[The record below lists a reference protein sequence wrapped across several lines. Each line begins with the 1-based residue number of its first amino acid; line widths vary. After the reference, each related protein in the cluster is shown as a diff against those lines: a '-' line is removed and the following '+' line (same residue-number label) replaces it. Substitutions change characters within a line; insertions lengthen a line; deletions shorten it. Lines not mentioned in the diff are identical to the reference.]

1 VEVPDNHNNPLVSVV
16 LCTYNGGKYIA
27 EQLLS
32 IVKQTY
38 NNIELIIVDDAST
51 DQTGEIISNFQQ
63 TDSRIK
69 LFINDTN
76 IGYNKNFEKAIGLA
90 SADYIAIS
98 DQDDIWEENKIE
110 IMMSNWPAMALFVFS
125 LSGNFW
131 GEDFANRK
139 TAPTIY
145 YADIADIHKLVF
157 NSPVH
162 GHACMF
168 KKELIS
174 HCLPFPTDIFYDW
187 WISMH
192 AASIGTIGC
201 IPHTLTWHRV
211 HDSNSSRTLTSIA
224 DEEEKNKQLRNQCA
238 YFIETFCEKPI
249 AREKEKRSLL
259 QYASLLRKMD
269 GKKFSAEMFRY
280 IVKNRRLVF
289 HYKKKPFAL
298 ISHIKHAWR
307 MAYKGLL

>member
-1 VEVPDNHNNPLVSVV
+1 MKVPDNHNNPLVSVV
-16 LCTYNGGKYIA
+16 LCTYNGEQYIA
-27 EQLLS
+27 EQLHS
-32 IVKQTY
+32 ILKQTY

-51 DQTGEIISNFQQ
+51 DQTREIISSFQQ
-63 TDSRIK
+63 ADERIK
-69 LFINDTN
+69 LFLNGSN

-90 SADYIAIS
+90 AAAYIAIS

-110 IMMSNWPAMALFVFS
+110 MMMGHWPATALFVYS

-131 GEDFANRK
+131 GEDFTNTK
-139 TAPTIY
+139 SAPAVHYDHI
-145 YADIADIHKLVF
+145 DDIHKLVF

-211 HDSNSSRTLTSIA
+211 HDSNSSRTITSIT

-238 YFIETFCEKPI
+238 YFIETFCEKPM

-280 IVKNRRLVF
+280 VVRNRRLVF